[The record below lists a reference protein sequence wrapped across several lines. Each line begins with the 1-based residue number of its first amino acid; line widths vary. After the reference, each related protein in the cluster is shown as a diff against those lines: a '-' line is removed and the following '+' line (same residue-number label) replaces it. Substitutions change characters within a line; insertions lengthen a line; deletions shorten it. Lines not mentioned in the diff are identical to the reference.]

1 MPAPRLLV
9 VEGNT
14 AETRDRHRSM
24 GGTVTGEGYADL
36 LGRLLPGVVIDICFP
51 TDPGA
56 NLPNGSGLEGYD
68 GIAVT
73 GSALNIYDGGPAI
86 VPQIELVRA
95 ALASGTPIFGSCWGL
110 QVITVAAGGS
120 VRRNPKGREIGF
132 ARRIAVTAAGR
143 GHPMFRNKGEVFD
156 ALAVHL
162 DEIETLAPGTTVLA
176 RNDMSEVQA
185 AEIRVN
191 GTVAWG
197 VQYHPEYSCREM
209 AAIMRRYG
217 MRLIDDGLFAT
228 PTEIEA
234 FAADLETLQREPTHR
249 PLAWRYG
256 VDACVLDDARRTAEI
271 ANWITH
277 QVMPT
282 RARRGRG

>member
-14 AETRDRHRSM
+14 VETRDQLRFL

-36 LGRLLPGVVIDICFP
+36 LGRLLPGAVVDICFP

-56 NLPNGSGLEGYD
+56 NLPTGSGLEGYD
-68 GIAVT
+68 GIAIT
-73 GSALNIYDGGPAI
+73 GSALNIYDGGPA
-86 VPQIELVRA
+86 VAPQIELTRA

-110 QVITVAAGGS
+110 QLLTVAAGGS
-120 VRRNPKGREIGF
+120 VRKNPKGREIGF

-143 GHPMFRNKGEVFD
+143 GHAMFRAKAAVFD
-156 ALAVHL
+156 ALCVHL
-162 DEIETLAPGTTVLA
+162 DEIGALAPGTTVLA
-176 RNDMSEVQA
+176 RNDMSDVQA

-197 VQYHPEYSCREM
+197 VQYHPEYTFQDM
-209 AAIMRRYG
+209 AVIVRRYG
-217 MRLIDDGLFAT
+217 SRLIDEGLFTT
-228 PTEIEA
+228 PEEIEA
-234 FAADLETLQREPTHR
+234 FVVDLETLQRDRGNR
-249 PLAWRYG
+249 PLAWRHG
-256 VDACVLDDARRTAEI
+256 IDAAVLDDRMRAAEI

-277 QVMPT
+277 QVLPT
-282 RARRGRG
+282 RSRRGRG

>member
-1 MPAPRLLV
+1 MPSPRLLV

-24 GGTVTGEGYADL
+24 GGTVTGEGYAAL
-36 LGRLLPGVVIDICFP
+36 LGRLAPGAVVDICFP
-51 TDPGA
+51 TDAGA
-56 NLPNGSGLEGYD
+56 NLPDGRGLEGYD
-68 GIAVT
+68 GIAIT

-86 VPQIELVRA
+86 APQVELART
-95 ALASGTPIFGSCWGL
+95 ALTSGTPIFGSCWGL
-110 QVITVAAGGS
+110 QVLTVAAGGS
-120 VRRNPKGREIGF
+120 VRRNPLGREIGF

-143 GHPMFRNKGEVFD
+143 GHRMFAGKGSVFD

-162 DEIETLAPGTTVLA
+162 DEVETLAPGTTVLA

-209 AAIMRRYG
+209 AAIVRRYG
-217 MRLIDDGLFAT
+217 GRLIDDGLFET
-228 PTEIEA
+228 PGEIEA
-234 FAADLETLQREPTHR
+234 FAADLDRLHADPGHR

-256 VDACVLDDARRTAEI
+256 VDGCVLDETRRTMEI